1 MTLQILQYGPAVHG
15 LQSEP
20 FMLAHADVLGVD
32 ASGQRLRSEL
42 LSFVRQNP
50 GSRGS
55 RARVFPNPSHADPK
69 GQRRHSTSP
78 GSSMAS

>member
-1 MTLQILQYGPAVHG
+1 
-15 LQSEP
+15 
-20 FMLAHADVLGVD
+20 MLTHADVSGED
-32 ASGQRLRSEL
+32 ASGQRLRSAL

-55 RARVFPNPSHADPK
+55 RARVYPDTSHADPK

-78 GSSMAS
+78 GSLMAS

>member
-1 MTLQILQYGPAVHG
+1 ML
-15 LQSEP
+15 
-20 FMLAHADVLGVD
+20 LAHADVSGED
-32 ASGQRLRSEL
+32 ASGQRLTSAL

-55 RARVFPNPSHADPK
+55 RARVSPGTSHADPK

-78 GSSMAS
+78 GSSLAS